1 MTSLVVPESPD
12 KTVRSVETPSIGI
25 SVISVPLPSKP
36 SPVDTIRPD
45 ALIFPATSRG
55 TLGNPNP
62 IPTFPLSI
70 TIIRL
75 NVFVRNT
82 RLLVS
87 DNTIELLENKSKSI
101 LLLFNVIIISLLYY
115 VYIKK
120 SPTDTYGDP
129 SL

>member
-1 MTSLVVPESPD
+1 M
-12 KTVRSVETPSIGI
+12 RSVATPSIGI
-25 SVISVPLPSKP
+25 SVINVPLPSNP

-55 TLGNPNP
+55 TLGNPTP

-70 TIIRL
+70 TVIRS

-87 DNTIELLENKSKSI
+87 DNNIELLDLRSKSI
-101 LLLFNVIIISLLYY
+101 LLLFRVIIIILCIYK
-115 VYIKK
+115 KK
-120 SPTDTYGDP
+120 SY
-129 SL
+129 